1 MEKWDNFIHIL
12 GKLLVIFQL
21 ALMLI
26 FNLMNMK
33 KTLTIALLAIIT
45 IMTLATGV
53 NAATSSTL
61 ADELYAKGSKYGM
74 TSADKVKIERYL
86 KENPVTDA
94 QANEILAKADEA
106 IAVMEKAGVTNYDK
120 LTKAQKNEIKSVAT
134 EAAKIVDLKLVF
146 NKKSVAIYNNDGKL
160 VETVSNTNGK
170 LAYTGNVVNV
180 VVLATT
186 VVALVAVSAVVAR
199 KRIVNA

>member
-1 MEKWDNFIHIL
+1 
-12 GKLLVIFQL
+12 
-21 ALMLI
+21 
-26 FNLMNMK
+26 MK

-45 IMTLATGV
+45 IMALATGV

-94 QANEILAKADEA
+94 QANEIL
-106 IAVMEKAGVTNYDK
+106 
-120 LTKAQKNEIKSVAT
+120 TKAQKNEVKSIAT
-134 EAAKIVDLKLVF
+134 EAAKSVDLKLVF
-146 NKKSVAIYNNDGKL
+146 NKKSGAIYNNDGKL

>member
-1 MEKWDNFIHIL
+1 MYKR
-12 GKLLVIFQL
+12 Q
-21 ALMLI
+21 
-26 FNLMNMK
+26 
-33 KTLTIALLAIIT
+33 
-45 IMTLATGV
+45 
-53 NAATSSTL
+53 
-61 ADELYAKGSKYGM
+61 
-74 TSADKVKIERYL
+74 
-86 KENPVTDA
+86 
-94 QANEILAKADEA
+94 
-106 IAVMEKAGVTNYDK
+106 NYDK
-120 LTKAQKNEIKSVAT
+120 LTKAQKNEVKSIAT

-146 NKKSVAIYNNDGKL
+146 NKKSVAIYNKDGKL

>member
-1 MEKWDNFIHIL
+1 
-12 GKLLVIFQL
+12 
-21 ALMLI
+21 
-26 FNLMNMK
+26 MK
-33 KTLTIALLAIIT
+33 KIISIALLIVVLLG
-45 IMTLATGV
+45 TLAVNV
-53 NAATSSTL
+53 NAATTDSVNEIYTI
-61 ADELYAKGSKYGM
+61 GSKYGM

-94 QANEILAKADEA
+94 QANEILTKADEA

-146 NKKSVAIYNNDGKL
+146 NKKSVAIYNKDGKL

>member
-1 MEKWDNFIHIL
+1 
-12 GKLLVIFQL
+12 
-21 ALMLI
+21 
-26 FNLMNMK
+26 MK

-45 IMTLATGV
+45 IMALATGV

-106 IAVMEKAGVTNYDK
+106 IAVMEKAGVTNY
-120 LTKAQKNEIKSVAT
+120 
-134 EAAKIVDLKLVF
+134 
-146 NKKSVAIYNNDGKL
+146 
-160 VETVSNTNGK
+160 GK

>member
-1 MEKWDNFIHIL
+1 
-12 GKLLVIFQL
+12 
-21 ALMLI
+21 
-26 FNLMNMK
+26 MK

-45 IMTLATGV
+45 IMALATGV

-94 QANEILAKADEA
+94 QANEIL
-106 IAVMEKAGVTNYDK
+106 
-120 LTKAQKNEIKSVAT
+120 TKAQKNEVESIAT

>member
-1 MEKWDNFIHIL
+1 
-12 GKLLVIFQL
+12 
-21 ALMLI
+21 
-26 FNLMNMK
+26 
-33 KTLTIALLAIIT
+33 
-45 IMTLATGV
+45 
-53 NAATSSTL
+53 
-61 ADELYAKGSKYGM
+61 
-74 TSADKVKIERYL
+74 
-86 KENPVTDA
+86 
-94 QANEILAKADEA
+94 
-106 IAVMEKAGVTNYDK
+106 MEKAGVTNYDK

-146 NKKSVAIYNNDGKL
+146 NKKSVAIYNKDGKL

>member
-1 MEKWDNFIHIL
+1 
-12 GKLLVIFQL
+12 
-21 ALMLI
+21 MLRWLEDG
-26 FNLMNMK
+26 FFR
-33 KTLTIALLAIIT
+33 
-45 IMTLATGV
+45 GV
-53 NAATSSTL
+53 
-61 ADELYAKGSKYGM
+61 
-74 TSADKVKIERYL
+74 
-86 KENPVTDA
+86 
-94 QANEILAKADEA
+94 
-106 IAVMEKAGVTNYDK
+106 
-120 LTKAQKNEIKSVAT
+120 KSIAT

>member
-1 MEKWDNFIHIL
+1 
-12 GKLLVIFQL
+12 
-21 ALMLI
+21 
-26 FNLMNMK
+26 
-33 KTLTIALLAIIT
+33 
-45 IMTLATGV
+45 
-53 NAATSSTL
+53 
-61 ADELYAKGSKYGM
+61 
-74 TSADKVKIERYL
+74 
-86 KENPVTDA
+86 
-94 QANEILAKADEA
+94 
-106 IAVMEKAGVTNYDK
+106 MEKAGVTNYDK

-146 NKKSVAIYNNDGKL
+146 NKKSVAIYNKDGKL
-160 VETVSNTNGK
+160 VETVSNANGK

>member
-1 MEKWDNFIHIL
+1 
-12 GKLLVIFQL
+12 
-21 ALMLI
+21 
-26 FNLMNMK
+26 
-33 KTLTIALLAIIT
+33 
-45 IMTLATGV
+45 
-53 NAATSSTL
+53 
-61 ADELYAKGSKYGM
+61 
-74 TSADKVKIERYL
+74 
-86 KENPVTDA
+86 
-94 QANEILAKADEA
+94 
-106 IAVMEKAGVTNYDK
+106 MEKAGVTNYDK
-120 LTKAQKNEIKSVAT
+120 LTKAQKNEVKSIAT

>member
-1 MEKWDNFIHIL
+1 
-12 GKLLVIFQL
+12 
-21 ALMLI
+21 
-26 FNLMNMK
+26 MK

-45 IMTLATGV
+45 IMALATGV

-94 QANEILAKADEA
+94 QANEILTKADEA

-146 NKKSVAIYNNDGKL
+146 NKKSVAIYNKD
-160 VETVSNTNGK
+160 GK

>member
-1 MEKWDNFIHIL
+1 
-12 GKLLVIFQL
+12 
-21 ALMLI
+21 
-26 FNLMNMK
+26 MK

-45 IMTLATGV
+45 IMALATGV

-94 QANEILAKADEA
+94 QANEILTKADEA

-120 LTKAQKNEIKSVAT
+120 LTKAQKNEVKSIAT
-134 EAAKIVDLKLVF
+134 EAAKVVDLKLVF
-146 NKKSVAIYNNDGKL
+146 NKKSVAIYNKD
-160 VETVSNTNGK
+160 GK

>member
-1 MEKWDNFIHIL
+1 MDTILQLDQNILLFIQENSA
-12 GKLLVIFQL
+12 KSS
-21 ALMLI
+21 
-26 FNLMNMK
+26 FNWFPGHM
-33 KTLTIALLAIIT
+33 
-45 IMTLATGV
+45 
-53 NAATSSTL
+53 
-61 ADELYAKGSKYGM
+61 AK
-74 TSADKVKIERYL
+74 
-86 KENPVTDA
+86 
-94 QANEILAKADEA
+94 
-106 IAVMEKAGVTNYDK
+106 TNYDK
-120 LTKAQKNEIKSVAT
+120 LTKAQKNEVKSIAT

>member
-1 MEKWDNFIHIL
+1 
-12 GKLLVIFQL
+12 
-21 ALMLI
+21 
-26 FNLMNMK
+26 MK

-45 IMTLATGV
+45 IMALATGV

-74 TSADKVKIERYL
+74 TSAAKIERYL

-94 QANEILAKADEA
+94 QANEILTKADEA

-120 LTKAQKNEIKSVAT
+120 LTKTQKNEIKSVAT

-146 NKKSVAIYNNDGKL
+146 NKKSVAIYNKDGKL

>member
-1 MEKWDNFIHIL
+1 
-12 GKLLVIFQL
+12 
-21 ALMLI
+21 
-26 FNLMNMK
+26 MK

-45 IMTLATGV
+45 IMALATGV

-94 QANEILAKADEA
+94 QANEILTKADEA

-120 LTKAQKNEIKSVAT
+120 LTKAQKNEVK
-134 EAAKIVDLKLVF
+134 
-146 NKKSVAIYNNDGKL
+146 
-160 VETVSNTNGK
+160 
-170 LAYTGNVVNV
+170 
-180 VVLATT
+180 
-186 VVALVAVSAVVAR
+186 
-199 KRIVNA
+199 